1 MCTMACMHGV
11 HTIHMQGIHGAS
23 MSDVT
28 KHAQDN
34 YVDNNRK
41 CMYRRSRSYSLSLI
55 NCTSLCLAILEARR
69 SLSLPFSSIAQSC
82 LPLFNTLG
90 SKMFPPT
97 ISLTAQSCLL
107 CLAFWVA
114 TSCTIRKNSLLHE
127 TTASLL
133 LSESIT

>member
-1 MCTMACMHGV
+1 MACMHGV
-11 HTIHMQGIHGAS
+11 HMQGIHGVS

-28 KHAQDN
+28 KHEQDMFRE
-34 YVDNNRK
+34 YI
-41 CMYRRSRSYSLSLI
+41 MYRRSHSYYLLLI
-55 NCTSLCLAILEARR
+55 NCTSLCLAILEARH
-69 SLSLPFSSIAQSC
+69 SLSLTFSSMAQSC

-90 SKMFPPT
+90 SKMSPPT
-97 ISLTAQSCLL
+97 TSLTAQSCLL

-127 TTASLL
+127 TTPSLL